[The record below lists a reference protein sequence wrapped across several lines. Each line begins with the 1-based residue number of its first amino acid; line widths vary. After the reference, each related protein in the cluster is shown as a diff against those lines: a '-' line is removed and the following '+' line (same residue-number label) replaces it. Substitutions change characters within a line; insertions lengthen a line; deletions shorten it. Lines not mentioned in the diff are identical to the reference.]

1 VSLFLTRKLKHKINN
16 LEANLL
22 LKKIRKQTKVNISKK
37 VSLSTQIANLITTL
51 ASSTIKE
58 KSSILDIIN
67 SNINIAIKLT
77 RSITTRLIK
86 YITSY
91 YT

>member
-1 VSLFLTRKLKHKINN
+1 MSLFLTRKLKHKINN